1 MPSTNI
7 PVKSHTSR
15 FGDQLGAGVLVDA
28 TNGNN
33 FLNDGNTFL
42 LVQGKTATKTLTIIT
57 SGTVNGLAIAD
68 HAARSIAA
76 GEFHVLGP
84 FPVEL
89 YGTTVE
95 MTHEAASAH
104 LLTPFNITAN

>member
-15 FGDQLGAGVLVDA
+15 AGSVLGAGVAADV

-33 FLNDGNTFL
+33 FANDGNTYL
-42 LVQGKTATKTLTIIT
+42 LCVGGAAAKTIT
-57 SGTVNGLAIAD
+57 FVTPGTVGGLAVAD
-68 HAARSIAA
+68 LTASVGIT
-76 GEFHVLGP
+76 ENKVFGP

-89 YGTTVE
+89 FGSVLE
-95 MTHEAASAH
+95 ITHEAASTTK
-104 LLTPFNITAN
+104 LTPFNITAR